1 MSPTEDIDSLVPQ
14 AIYAY
19 VHNMYIIDVYIGT
32 TEVVSSIGTTCS
44 FKW

>member
-19 VHNMYIIDVYIGT
+19 VHMYIIDVYIGT
-32 TEVVSSIGTTCS
+32 TVVVNSIGTTCS